1 MRKSINSP
9 EVHKHKNPIPH
20 ACILNGLMIS
30 SAINGFDQSIGN
42 FPEKKETQIE
52 VAFENML
59 KILKEA
65 NGGYENILKID
76 LFFNDKSDRKFV
88 NPIWLRIFPNEN
100 TRPARHSHLAILDQP
115 CIMQLV
121 FTAMI

>member
-76 LFFNDKSDRKFV
+76 LYFNDKSDRKFV